1 MSTANYSSS
10 SPQKPEKDNRKLI
23 YSLLIAALLGS
34 WGYIFYDKSKT
45 DDLIKTKDQQ
55 YNSLDSS
62 RNQVQKEY
70 EDALYRLDDLSGR
83 NSSLDSL
90 LKTRNKEL
98 ETVKARINQ
107 LVRKQNA
114 SSAELAEARQLIQQL
129 NGKIDGYIAEIERL
143 QGENFTLTQE
153 KRTLTSQKEELE
165 RNLSTT
171 QTEKKAAEDKV
182 DIASTLHASNFNI
195 LAVNEKNSGKEKAT
209 STAKRA
215 DKLRIS
221 FELDENRV
229 APSGE
234 KDIFVL
240 VYDPAG
246 TLISEPGLNSGSFTT
261 RQSGEKQYTNRILV
275 NYEQGKSKNINFDL
289 RQTEKY
295 QPGNYKVEV
304 FHNGFKIGEST
315 VSLKKGGLFS

>member
-1 MSTANYSSS
+1 M
-10 SPQKPEKDNRKLI
+10 
-23 YSLLIAALLGS
+23 
-34 WGYIFYDKSKT
+34 
-45 DDLIKTKDQQ
+45 
-55 YNSLDSS
+55 
-62 RNQVQKEY
+62 
-70 EDALYRLDDLSGR
+70 
-83 NSSLDSL
+83 
-90 LKTRNKEL
+90 
-98 ETVKARINQ
+98 
-107 LVRKQNA
+107 
-114 SSAELAEARQLIQQL
+114 

-165 RNLSTT
+165 RNLYTT

-182 DIASTLHASNFNI
+182 DIASTLHASNFKI
-195 LAVNEKNSGKEKAT
+195 LALNEKNNGKEKAT
-209 STAKRA
+209 LTAKRA

-221 FELDENRV
+221 FDLDENRV
-229 APSGE
+229 ATSGE

-240 VYDPAG
+240 VYDPTG

-261 RQSGEKQYTNRILV
+261 RQSGEKEYTNRLLI
-275 NYEQGKSKNINFDL
+275 NYEQGKSKSINFDL

-304 FHNGFKIGEST
+304 FHNGFKIGEGT